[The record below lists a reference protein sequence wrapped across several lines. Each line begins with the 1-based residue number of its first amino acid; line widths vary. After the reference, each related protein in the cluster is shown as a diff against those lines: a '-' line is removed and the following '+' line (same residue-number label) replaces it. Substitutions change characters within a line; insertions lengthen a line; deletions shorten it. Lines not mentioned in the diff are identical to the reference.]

1 MRHRPNELICNINL
15 TGFASVMLAV
25 LYRFM
30 YRQVDVHK
38 SHHGLEPD
46 LPGVSDP
53 VSMAHADWE
62 DAVVVAITRDDKV
75 FLRRD
80 RVRPDQLP
88 AKIRKSIRLGSER
101 KVSIRADGRRGIAGL
116 PRFLKV
122 CVLRELSKSG
132 SWWNRE
138 KLLFPLRNNAET
150 VGRSPCYNS
159 ISPER
164 FTSRLML

>member
-1 MRHRPNELICNINL
+1 
-15 TGFASVMLAV
+15 MLAV

-101 KVSIRADGRRGIAGL
+101 KVSIRADGTARYSWIAEVLESVCSAGVEQIG
-116 PRFLKV
+116 FLVEQGKTPV
-122 CVLRELSKSG
+122 S
-132 SWWNRE
+132 
-138 KLLFPLRNNAET
+138 T
-150 VGRSPCYNS
+150 
-159 ISPER
+159 
-164 FTSRLML
+164 TQ